1 MICSSGSNKQKYIS
15 VISTCFEVIRAG
27 PVNFAR
33 IITPVKFLL
42 IIIALHFICH
52 SSDAQ
57 GGSILLIKKD
67 NTPISQLN
75 TPGALQWIWP
85 WLVPQ
90 KHKNIVT
97 EEERP
102 QTLFKRRNDDWRLYA
117 AAALVLLFGLA
128 KNAFRK
134 MYDQLVTLML
144 RTTVK
149 TRQIKEQLQ
158 HTTIP
163 SLAFNLVFVIAFSL
177 LLMLAIV
184 YYSPPGG
191 INYFLLWLLCAGG
204 VAGVYLVK
212 YCWLKLAG
220 WLFNVREAADGY
232 LFFVF
237 FLNKILGIFL
247 IPVVVLLLLNKS
259 QVVEYLLIISYFLI
273 GFFLFYRYY
282 LAYSATQKA
291 IKTSPFHFFLYICA
305 VEIAPLLLIYKV
317 LFNFLAY

>member
-1 MICSSGSNKQKYIS
+1 
-15 VISTCFEVIRAG
+15 
-27 PVNFAR
+27 
-33 IITPVKFLL
+33 VKFFLL
-42 IIIALHFICH
+42 IIAFHFFCC
-52 SSDAQ
+52 SSYAQ
-57 GGSILLIKKD
+57 GGSILIVKKD
-67 NTPISQLN
+67 SATLYGSNQ
-75 TPGALQWIWP
+75 PGIGQWIWP
-85 WLVPQ
+85 GVVTE
-90 KHKNIVT
+90 KNKGALPAITVT

-102 QTLFKRRNDDWRLYA
+102 QKPFRRRNDDWRFYT

-134 MYDQLVTLML
+134 MYDQLVALML

-158 HTTIP
+158 NTTVP
-163 SLAFNLVFVIAFSL
+163 SLVFNLVFIVTASL
-177 LLMLAIV
+177 LLMLAVV
-184 YYSPPGG
+184 YYKPPEG

-204 VAGVYLVK
+204 VTGVYLVK

-220 WLFNVREAADGY
+220 WLFNVREAADSY

-247 IPVVVLLLLNKS
+247 VPLVVLLLLNKS
-259 QVVEYLLIISYFLI
+259 QAVEYLLIISYFLI

-282 LAYSATQKA
+282 LAYGATQKA

-305 VEIAPLLLIYKV
+305 VEITPLLLIYKV
-317 LFNFLAY
+317 LFKISWPTNSN